1 MTCVANAI
9 RVILIPYQQYNFN
22 FYEGKQTMDAEINPN
37 NEKND
42 LNPNNNKEDVTAD
55 KKDEKSQVSAP
66 NKKTGTSIDKKA
78 LSGKKDDT
86 TNQEDEERIKKSLK
100 KYLTCIEPYPSYYI
114 EDVFNFDK
122 DKKIDKL
129 EYLFI
134 LESPY
139 IEEVEKGYPLAG
151 DSGKSVSKM
160 LLDVDGEAFG
170 KIIKSKGKDNINSP
184 KICVMNVS
192 QVPLEVNPE
201 AWKEKEI
208 PAFKSL
214 KEATNGLYSKL
225 ECIRTQKIYNKR
237 DKYDETILEQFCER
251 LDKYIIDGNKNLC
264 IVLCGKF
271 AQVYFDCA
279 KEKCNKLKTKIDSLE
294 EKNILY
300 LPHPSYNQWEKINE
314 YYDNFDTLMR
324 SFAKF
329 SFSNKNK
336 EKVKCKTSKSYKLK
350 KGVTMK
356 KILSNWLFWLAI
368 GLFVLFAANLAYG
381 IWGCND
387 NDNSKSNYLT
397 IISGWISGLATLSVG
412 IIAYTQAQKY
422 KKQEIATKKY
432 ADIIVEC
439 ILLPYTAGV
448 VPKNKLGRKCSI
460 IKNND
465 YEYENLCLLVY
476 N

>member
-1 MTCVANAI
+1 
-9 RVILIPYQQYNFN
+9 
-22 FYEGKQTMDAEINPN
+22 MDDDNNPN

-42 LNPNNNKEDVTAD
+42 LNPNNNKENVTAD
-55 KKDEKSQVSAP
+55 NKDEKSQVSAP

-78 LSGKKDDT
+78 LSGKKDDKV
-86 TNQEDEERIKKSLK
+86 NQEDEKKIKEAIE
-100 KYLTCIEPYPSYYI
+100 KYLTCIEPYPSYYVA
-114 EDVFNFDK
+114 DVFNFNK
-122 DKKIDKL
+122 DKEMDKL

-151 DSGKSVSKM
+151 NSGKSVSKM
-160 LLDVDGEAFG
+160 LLGDNGEAFG
-170 KIIKSKGKDNINSP
+170 KIIKSKGKENTNSP

-214 KEATNGLYSKL
+214 KEATNELYSKL
-225 ECIRTQKIYNKR
+225 EYIRTQKIYNKR

-251 LDKYIIDGNKNLC
+251 LDKYIVDGNKNFC

-314 YYDNFDTLMR
+314 YYDNFDILMR

-329 SFSNKNK
+329 
-336 EKVKCKTSKSYKLK
+336 
-350 KGVTMK
+350 
-356 KILSNWLFWLAI
+356 
-368 GLFVLFAANLAYG
+368 NLAT
-381 IWGCND
+381 
-387 NDNSKSNYLT
+387 KM
-397 IISGWISGLATLSVG
+397 
-412 IIAYTQAQKY
+412 QK
-422 KKQEIATKKY
+422 
-432 ADIIVEC
+432 
-439 ILLPYTAGV
+439 
-448 VPKNKLGRKCSI
+448 KLNVKHQSLI
-460 IKNND
+460 N
-465 YEYENLCLLVY
+465 
-476 N
+476 